1 MMKEIF
7 QTYSSQGVFSSMSTS
22 FSHAKLKG
30 EEHRAFLQAIEIQI
44 QQGIDDVT
52 QVLLLP

>member
-1 MMKEIF
+1 
-7 QTYSSQGVFSSMSTS
+7 MSTS

-44 QQGIDDVT
+44 QQVIIDGVT

>member
-1 MMKEIF
+1 
-7 QTYSSQGVFSSMSTS
+7 MSTS

-44 QQGIDDVT
+44 EQGIDDVT